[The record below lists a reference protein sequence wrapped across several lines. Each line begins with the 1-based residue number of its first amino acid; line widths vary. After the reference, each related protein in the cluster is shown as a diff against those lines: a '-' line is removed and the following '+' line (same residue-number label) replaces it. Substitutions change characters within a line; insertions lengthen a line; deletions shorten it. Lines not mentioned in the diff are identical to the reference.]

1 MQVIDNQIY
10 EGLLLRPIKQ
20 AHKQSS
26 DTSPWVKIITIAE
39 AIEMPISKNVG
50 FGLKEIYYE
59 GTYEQEL
66 LIKSIFEVSS
76 ILIVLITI

>member
-1 MQVIDNQIY
+1 M
-10 EGLLLRPIKQ
+10 
-20 AHKQSS
+20 
-26 DTSPWVKIITIAE
+26 KIITIAD

-50 FGLKEIYYE
+50 FWLKEIYYE